1 MRVVVIGGGGHA
13 SVVIDALRLTG
24 EHGLAGIVEA
34 AGAPPH
40 DEVEGLAVIG
50 DDATLPRLRREGIE
64 GFVLGVGDAGG
75 PALRARLF
83 EAATAAGLTPCSVV
97 HPSAAVA
104 ASAVLGRGVTLLAR
118 AVVNAG
124 AVIGEGCI
132 LNSGSIVE
140 HHCRLG
146 PHCHLAPG
154 AVLCGGVR
162 LGTGVTLGAGS
173 TVREGLTLGDGAF
186 VALGAA
192 VVRDLPA
199 GARVGGVPARPLPD
213 RPAT

>member
-13 SVVIDALRLTG
+13 SVVIDALRLSG
-24 EHGLAGIVEA
+24 EQDPVGILEA
-34 AGAPPH
+34 AGSGPH
-40 DEVEGLAVIG
+40 GAIEGLAVIG
-50 DDATLPRLRREGIE
+50 DDAMLPRLRREGIE

-97 HPSAAVA
+97 HPSAIVA
-104 ASAVLGRGVTLLAR
+104 ASAEIGRGVALLAR

-124 AVIGEGCI
+124 ALVGEGCI

-162 LGTGVTLGAGS
+162 LETGVTVGAGA

-192 VVRDLPA
+192 VVHDVPP
-199 GARVGGVPARPLPD
+199 GARVGGVPARPLPE
-213 RPAT
+213 RAAP